1 MDCRS
6 LVEEEAVD
14 VNLRDTWDAVPLYYA
29 CLAGQQLHHSCCCD
43 SVVIM
48 CWSCNLEAHSTSVAD
63 TADFSEHHK
72 FLTQQSLPMSMTKCC
87 AGHNEVVQYLL
98 EAGAVCNEYTFDG
111 DRCHY
116 AALNLGIR
124 MLLRQFE
131 ARPPPLSP
139 LAMSLRGLSSLC
151 ENPEVTLTSV
161 CQPCQLL

>member
-1 MDCRS
+1 MLAWQVS
-6 LVEEEAVD
+6 SFITVAAV
-14 VNLRDTWDAVPLYYA
+14 TVPLSS
-29 CLAGQQLHHSCCCD
+29 AGH
-43 SVVIM
+43 
-48 CWSCNLEAHSTSVAD
+48 AHSTSVAGL
-63 TADFSEHHK
+63 SEHHK
-72 FLTQQSLPMSMTKCC
+72 CLIQQRMPMSMAKCC

-151 ENPEVTLTSV
+151 ENPEVTISSV
-161 CQPCQLL
+161 CHL